1 KSSAVTPAPA
11 ASTAPAPPAWI
22 QRSNANAQVL
32 LEVLA
37 RFAPEQAGQF
47 GVPGLDEQVLDLRP
61 GVLDRS
67 RAATKEAV
75 AKLESRRAS
84 ESDAAVLQD
93 LDILITRAKENQEG
107 QELQEKLMLPYIN
120 VHGIVF

>member
-1 KSSAVTPAPA
+1 MFVSRSPRSRSIPLGLAVMCALSLLPLPASAKPSPSKSSAVTPAPA

-61 GVLDRS
+61 GVL
-67 RAATKEAV
+67 
-75 AKLESRRAS
+75 
-84 ESDAAVLQD
+84 
-93 LDILITRAKENQEG
+93 N
-107 QELQEKLMLPYIN
+107 
-120 VHGIVF
+120 